1 MAVILPFKKQQTD
14 PFETLLVPHI
24 ESLYR
29 LAYRLSGQQSDAED
43 LVQDLLIKLY
53 PRLEELQKLEKLRPW
68 LARSLYNL
76 YIDRVR
82 RQTRNPVQGGEDEL
96 QLALDQVHEPQHIP
110 EQLLQ
115 QHQLQGR
122 IQLAL
127 ELLNN
132 DQRDLITLHDIEGYT
147 LPELETVLDTP
158 LGTLKSRLHRARAK
172 LKVLLEMEPS
182 AEAKR
187 VRE

>member
-1 MAVILPFKKQQTD
+1 MAVILPFKKKQSD
-14 PFETLLVPHI
+14 PFETLLSPYL

-53 PRLEELQKLEKLRPW
+53 PRLDELQKLEKLRPW

-76 YIDRVR
+76 YIDKVR
-82 RQTRNPVQGGEDEL
+82 RQSRNPVQGGEDEL
-96 QLALDQVHEPQHIP
+96 QMALDQSHEPQHVP
-110 EQLLQ
+110 EMIVQ

-127 ELLNN
+127 DTLNQ
-132 DQRDLITLHDIEGYT
+132 DHRDLITLHDMEGYT
-147 LPELETVLDTP
+147 LPELETILDTP
-158 LGTLKSRLHRARAK
+158 LGTLKSRLHRARGK
-172 LKVLLEMEPS
+172 LKVILDMELS
-182 AEAKR
+182 GDTRR
-187 VRE
+187 VSE